1 MNRATSIICSSRRKE
16 AHFLSRA
23 AYLLLALALLQFG
36 TPRVLACAAC
46 FGKSDSNMAQGM
58 NMGIFALLLVITS
71 VLCGIA
77 GFFVYVARRSAHLD
91 AAGGLPEN
99 LSEPQTNA

>member
-1 MNRATSIICSSRRKE
+1 MILCKRIFVAVVAAIILEISS
-16 AHFLSRA
+16 A
-23 AYLLLALALLQFG
+23 
-36 TPRVLACAAC
+36 RVFACAAC

-91 AAGGLPEN
+91 AAGGLPKN

>member
-1 MNRATSIICSSRRKE
+1 MNRFPSIISGGQRKK
-16 AHFLSRA
+16 APFLSRA
-23 AYLLLALALLQFG
+23 GYLLLALALLQVG

-77 GFFVYVARRSAHLD
+77 GFFVYVARRTAQLE
-91 AAGGLPEN
+91 AVGPLPEN
-99 LSEPQTNA
+99 LSEPTTNA